1 VPLAVIVI
9 RLVIC
14 VMQMNRATAANIAV
28 VDAATAAC
36 CRCCSSVT
44 NVSIVWH
51 QEFVVALQ

>member
-1 VPLAVIVI
+1 VPIAVIII

-14 VMQMNRATAANIAV
+14 VVEMNRATAANIAV
-28 VDAATAAC
+28 VAAAAAC